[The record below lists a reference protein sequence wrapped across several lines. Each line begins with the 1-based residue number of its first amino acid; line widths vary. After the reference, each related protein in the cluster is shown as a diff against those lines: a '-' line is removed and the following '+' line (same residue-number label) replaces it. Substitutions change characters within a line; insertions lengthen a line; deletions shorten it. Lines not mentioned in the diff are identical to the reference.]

1 MKTKATD
8 LTEGNPLKVILIFAV
23 PMFLGSLFQQLYN
36 ITDTIIVGHALGD
49 NALAAVGAT
58 SPIYNLV
65 MNLANGMTTGFAI
78 IVARY
83 FGARDENGMKK
94 AVATTVILTF
104 ILTIFITALSLMFL
118 KPLLYVLNIPS
129 EIMEDSYI
137 YIVIILAGI
146 FTTMFYNMATALLR
160 AVGNSSAALYIL
172 IISVIANIAMDLIFV
187 YVLKAGIA
195 GAAIATVIAQ
205 LMSVIIC
212 LIYIK
217 AKFPILL
224 FAKKDMV
231 FQDNILKEMFSTGI
245 SLGCMYSIVNIGNLI
260 VQYAVNGL
268 GTQIIAAHIA
278 ARKLNNIFMLP
289 LSSLGNAISMFASQ
303 NYGAGKMKRV
313 WEGTKKS
320 IIVGAIW
327 STFAVLVTF
336 VAAPEMVNG
345 MTGTTDQKV
354 MSSAILYMKIN
365 IPFYYAL
372 GALFILRSMLQSI
385 SRKITPLIASSI
397 ELLSKFVV
405 VFILAPK
412 MGYLGVCISEPIIW
426 TVCAIFLFIDMI
438 FIKRLREKANL
449 KVEVSC

>member
-8 LTEGNPLKVILIFAV
+8 LTEGNALKVILIFAV

-83 FGARDENGMKK
+83 FGARDEKGMKR
-94 AVATTVILTF
+94 AVAATVILTVVL
-104 ILTIFITALSLMFL
+104 IIFITVISLLFL
-118 KPLLYVLNIPS
+118 KPLLNILNIPD
-129 EIMEDSYI
+129 EIMKDSYI
-137 YIVIILAGI
+137 YIVVILAGI
-146 FTTMFYNMATALLR
+146 FTTMLYNMATALLR

-172 IISVIANIAMDLIFV
+172 IISVIANIVMDLLFV

-205 LMSVIIC
+205 LMSVIVC
-212 LIYIK
+212 FIYIK

-224 FAKKDMV
+224 FGKKDLVLHYNM
-231 FQDNILKEMFSTGI
+231 LKEMISTGI

-278 ARKLNNIFMLP
+278 ARKLNNVFMLP
-289 LSSLGNAISMFASQ
+289 LSSLGNAIAMFASQ
-303 NYGAGKMKRV
+303 NYGAGKMNRV

-320 IIVGAIW
+320 ILVGGIW
-327 STFAVLVTF
+327 STFAIIVTF
-336 VAAPEMVNG
+336 LAAPAMVSG
-345 MTGTTDQKV
+345 VTGTTDPKV

-372 GALFILRSMLQSI
+372 GALFILRSMLQSV

-405 VFILAPK
+405 VFILAPQ
-412 MGYLGVCISEPIIW
+412 MGYFGVCISEPIIW

-438 FIKRLREKANL
+438 YIKRVREKTDLSAF
-449 KVEVSC
+449 VS